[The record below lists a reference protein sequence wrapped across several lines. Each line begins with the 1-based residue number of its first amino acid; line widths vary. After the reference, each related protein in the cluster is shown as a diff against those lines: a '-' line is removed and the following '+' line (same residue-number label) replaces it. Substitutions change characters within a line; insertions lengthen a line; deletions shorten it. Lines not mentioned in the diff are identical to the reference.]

1 MNIYKDIA
9 ETLIEQY
16 NPNNEMTFET
26 IDIPKYHNLNYI
38 INRFWKGLEEFK
50 YIIYEQS
57 AGAYIVNITKYKVN
71 TYDYRCDINVSNNV
85 LSTAIYKALEDLHKE
100 IKAIT
105 ENKNKIYKT
114 GLKSLTECK
123 YTTKKRS
130 DTGEIQTYINAIKVN
145 GEWQKSHYNLHATG
159 NTVEESQQNAFKKVS
174 KRAAEAELRR
184 KLNGISIGSHTI
196 TLEDM
201 DYIGSI
207 EVEVNED
214 SITLVG
220 YTSREPFNE
229 HFTENITF
237 TGGHIIQDMLQ
248 HLIDLNEVLAYEP
261 DQYYFGEYKMFKRH
275 KMLMEAMKPKN
286 KTQIFRFIM
295 DALRDKKAKSVTIEL
310 DLPNMSEITFDT
322 YYGME
327 YEIDEIMFFDKDGN
341 QIKDS
346 NTPVMMRYSQASAVA
361 NELALEAMRLN
372 EKQN

>member
-16 NPNNEMTFET
+16 EPNNEMVFSIKGLSKHNNLYYV
-26 IDIPKYHNLNYI
+26 IDK
-38 INRFWKGLEEFK
+38 FWKGLERFT
-50 YIIYEQS
+50 YTIYEQS

-71 TYDYRCDINVSNNV
+71 TYDYRCDINVSNKV

-100 IKAIT
+100 IKALT
-105 ENKNKIYKT
+105 ENKNKVHKT

-145 GEWQKSHYNLHATG
+145 GEWQKSHYSLHATG
-159 NTVEESQQNAFKKVS
+159 KTIEESQQNAFKKVS

-184 KLNGISIGSHTI
+184 KLSGISVGSHTI

-214 SITLVG
+214 SITLTG

-275 KMLMEAMKPKN
+275 KMLMEAIKPKN

-327 YEIDEIMFFDKDGN
+327 YEIDEIMFLDKDGN
-341 QIKDS
+341 QVKDG
-346 NTPVMMRYSQASAVA
+346 NTPVMMRYSQASAIA